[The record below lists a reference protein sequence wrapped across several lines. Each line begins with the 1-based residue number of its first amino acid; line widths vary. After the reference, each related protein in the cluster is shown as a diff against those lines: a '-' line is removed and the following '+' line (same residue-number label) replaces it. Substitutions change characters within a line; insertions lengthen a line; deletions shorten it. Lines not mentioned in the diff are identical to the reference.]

1 MKKSNKIFNTILL
14 LHIIYGLMFV
24 WNTSFVVGGVRYFS
38 LFDDAMISMRYA
50 ENMAH
55 GFGAVFNPGQP
66 PVEGYTNPL
75 WMLVMSV
82 FHFVPIGKE
91 TISLLFQVFNIVLSA
106 ANLFFV
112 DRIINLKF
120 PGAIRIRILAL
131 IMVAFY
137 YPLNFWFFM
146 GMEAGAVA
154 LIVTATAYLIE
165 KHNEFSYKQLLPLA
179 VGILVRPDVAVCFVA
194 ASAYLIYKYR
204 SRAKSI
210 VGWSILFLLITLGGT
225 TIIRYLYYG
234 AILPNT
240 YYLKVEGVDTF
251 YRISRGVFVFVK
263 FAVFF
268 NPIFFAIPFWYFARH
283 RDMFSGFVCGI
294 VSILCLYSMY
304 VGGDAWDWWGG
315 ANRFIAPAMPIFFI
329 IIAAGIVQSL
339 PAILNRIKIIGS
351 EKVVFII
358 ISTIIVLNINFLRN
372 ASSLEEM
379 FLLRPALGVEDNEL
393 NVRMARLARGLAKE
407 DETIAV
413 VTAGVLP
420 YFAERNTIDILGK
433 ADPAIAR
440 MESRRASGLFSFEP
454 GHTKWNYYHSICTM
468 KPDWVLQ
475 LWKRPEEA
483 DECLSSYRRI
493 DTLGFVIYEGLSK
506 RNPNISVAP

>member
-1 MKKSNKIFNTILL
+1 MKKTDKIFTTILFF
-14 LHIIYGLMFV
+14 HILYGLLFV

-50 ENMAH
+50 ENLAH

-82 FHFVPIGKE
+82 FHYLPVGKE
-91 TISLLFQVFNIVLSA
+91 TLSLVFQLFNIALSSANLLFI
-106 ANLFFV
+106 
-112 DRIINLKF
+112 DRIVKLKF
-120 PGAIRIRILAL
+120 PGSARIRILAL
-131 IMVAFY
+131 LMVAFY

-165 KHNEFSYKQLLPLA
+165 KQNEFSYKQLLPLA
-179 VGILVRPDVAVCFVA
+179 VGMLIRLDVAVCFVA
-194 ASAYLIYKYR
+194 VAAYLIFKYR
-204 SRAKSI
+204 SLAKSI
-210 VGWSILFLLITLGGT
+210 AGWSILLLLVTIGGT
-225 TIIRYLYYG
+225 TVIRYLYYG

-240 YYLKVEGVDTF
+240 YYLKVEGVDVF
-251 YRISRGVFVFVK
+251 YRLLRGVFVFVK
-263 FAVFF
+263 FVVFF
-268 NPIFFAIPFWYFARH
+268 NPIFFAIPFWQFWRK
-283 RDMFSGFVCGI
+283 REMFSGFACGI
-294 VSILCLYSMY
+294 VSVLCLYSIY

-315 ANRFIAPAMPIFFI
+315 ANRFIAPAMPLFFVL
-329 IIAAGIVQSL
+329 IAAGIVHWL
-339 PAILNRIKIIGS
+339 PKIHSKLKFIRSERLTYILIG
-351 EKVVFII
+351 
-358 ISTIIVLNINFLRN
+358 IVLICNINFLRN
-372 ASSLEEM
+372 ISSLEEM
-379 FLLRPALGVEDNEL
+379 LLLRPALGVEDNEL
-393 NVRMARLARGLAKE
+393 NVRMAELVRGISSK

-420 YFAERNTIDILGK
+420 YFAERNAIDILGK

-440 MESRRASGLFSFEP
+440 TESRMVPGIFSFEP
-454 GHTKWNYYHSICTM
+454 GHTKWNYEYSICSL

-483 DECLSSYRRI
+483 EECLSSYKRI
-493 DTLGFVIYEGLSK
+493 DTLGFVIYK
-506 RNPNISVAP
+506 RLTKQTPN